1 MKLSTR
7 TRYGLRF
14 MYQLALQ
21 YNQGPIQLSE
31 IAKTENVSEKYLG
44 QIVIHLRAT
53 KLIQS
58 HRGAQGGYFLAKP
71 PNRITVYEVVQALE
85 GDVSVVGCTENPES
99 CERSGE
105 CAATEVWKILSDAIR
120 KTLENI
126 SLEDMIRMGKTKG
139 RFLDFSI

>member
-7 TRYGLRF
+7 TRYGLRL
-14 MYQLALQ
+14 MYQLALR

-31 IAKTENVSEKYLG
+31 IAETEEVSEKYLG
-44 QIVIHLRAT
+44 QIVIHLRAA

-71 PNRITVYEVVQALE
+71 PNRINVFEIVQALE
-85 GDVSVVGCTENPES
+85 GYVSIIDCTENPDS

-105 CAATEVWKILSDAIR
+105 CAATEIWKILSETIR
-120 KTLENI
+120 KTLEGI
-126 SLEDMIRMGKTKG
+126 SLEDMIRMGKAKG
-139 RFLDFSI
+139 AFFDFSI

>member
-1 MKLSTR
+1 
-7 TRYGLRF
+7 

-31 IAKTENVSEKYLG
+31 IAETEEVSEKYLG
-44 QIVIHLRAT
+44 QIVIHLRAA

-71 PNRITVYEVVQALE
+71 PNRINVFEIVQALE
-85 GDVSVVGCTENPES
+85 GDVSIVGCTENPDS

-105 CAATEVWKILSDAIR
+105 CAATEVWKILSEAIR
-120 KTLENI
+120 KTLETI
-126 SLEDMIRMGKTKG
+126 SLQDMIRMGKAKG
-139 RFLDFSI
+139 TFLDFSI

>member
-7 TRYGLRF
+7 TRYGLRL

-31 IAKTENVSEKYLG
+31 IAETEEVSEKYLG
-44 QIVIHLRAT
+44 QIVIHLRAA

-71 PNRITVYEVVQALE
+71 PNRINVFEIVQALE
-85 GDVSVVGCTENPES
+85 GDVSIVGCTENPDS

-105 CAATEVWKILSDAIR
+105 CAATEVWKILSEAIR
-120 KTLENI
+120 KTLETI
-126 SLEDMIRMGKTKG
+126 SLQDMIRMGKAKG
-139 RFLDFSI
+139 TFLDFSI